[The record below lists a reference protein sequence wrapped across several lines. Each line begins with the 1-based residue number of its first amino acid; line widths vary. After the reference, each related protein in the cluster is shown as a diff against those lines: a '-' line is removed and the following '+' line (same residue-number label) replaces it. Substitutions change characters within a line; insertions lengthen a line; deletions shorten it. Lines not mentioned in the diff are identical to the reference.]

1 MNFKENVH
9 SDGKFTVYS
18 VDVHYLRVC
27 YTIACLE
34 FEPLKDVVI
43 LIGLGFQDFLVIQVY
58 WLDKRLQHVQKNIK
72 EVNFNATCGISL
84 NNCIVNPRPLWIR
97 SFVNC

>member
-58 WLDKRLQHVQKNIK
+58 
-72 EVNFNATCGISL
+72 
-84 NNCIVNPRPLWIR
+84 
-97 SFVNC
+97 